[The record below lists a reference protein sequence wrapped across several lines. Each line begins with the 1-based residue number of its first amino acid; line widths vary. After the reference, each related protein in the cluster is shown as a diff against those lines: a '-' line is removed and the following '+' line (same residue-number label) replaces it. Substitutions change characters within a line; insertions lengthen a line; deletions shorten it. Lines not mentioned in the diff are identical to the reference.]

1 MAFFENKVYISDS
14 TGKVTEPNVWIVK
27 VNGVLIQSSDSLVDI
42 LSNLLDVYQLKYISS
57 NLWNLG
63 TSEVEV
69 YIEYT
74 GEYTEGI
81 PTLSGPP
88 ILITHREGG
97 SPSPI
102 GKAVTLKIGCSNSV
116 QLSTYPPSMKLF
128 EHDRISPKRY
138 YDPNPAVIM
147 EGNRYIL
154 KVNGVEYK
162 DNRDNTITYW
172 TGEESRGSLKDIFE
186 QNPELNDILTL
197 NYTYNAFN
205 LSDETTLKNISD
217 EPLEIKYYVDEV
229 NSTRVIK
236 AAGDVEDCVY
246 NRAIYYNG
254 ISTST
259 WDLPLNPTVNEEGFH
274 CTLTPSNS
282 SPVIGVV
289 SPDLIGFLP
298 NWTNVDAVSQSKE
311 INVNVVDGAAII
323 TTARYRINESP
334 WVSVSTAGWEP
345 NVGSPVSSYRITVEA
360 TDVFQGGEIVEIE
373 LTSSLDD
380 KVNAIIEYP
389 LPLE

>member
-1 MAFFENKVYISDS
+1 MIFFENRAYLSDS

-27 VNGVLIQSSDSLVDI
+27 VNGVLIQSSDSLIDI
-42 LSNLLDVYQLKYISS
+42 LSNLPDNYQLKYNSS

-63 TSEVEV
+63 TSEIEV

-88 ILITHREGG
+88 ILITHRETG
-97 SPSPI
+97 STSPV
-102 GKAVTLKIGCSNSV
+102 GKAVTLRLGCSSNV
-116 QLSTYPPSMKLF
+116 QLSTYPVGMTIEYNDLL
-128 EHDRISPKRY
+128 SPQRY
-138 YDPNPAVIM
+138 NDPNKQVVA

-154 KVNGVEYK
+154 NVNGVEYR
-162 DNRDNTITYW
+162 DTRDNTITHW
-172 TGEESRGSLKDIFE
+172 AGQERRGSLENIID
-186 QNPELNDILTL
+186 QNPILKTLVSLSYSYNAFELND
-197 NYTYNAFN
+197 Y
-205 LSDETTLKNISD
+205 TTLKNISNQ
-217 EPLEIKYYVDEV
+217 PLNIKYYVDEV

-236 AAGDVEDCVY
+236 AAGDIEDCVY

-254 ISTST
+254 IATST

-274 CTLTPSNS
+274 CKLYPSNS
-282 SPVIGVV
+282 AQVIGVV
-289 SPDLIGFLP
+289 APDLIGFLP
-298 NWTNVDAVSQSKE
+298 NWTDVDAVSQSKE

-373 LTSSLDD
+373 LTSSLDV

-389 LPLE
+389 ISTE